1 MQAYWRKK
9 RRRARQGAAESRR
22 AACAAIAAPD
32 NKIETIQR
40 VLRHFLREIEGP
52 DLGKS

>member
-1 MQAYWRKK
+1 MQANWRKK
-9 RRRARQGAAESRR
+9 RRRGRHGAAESRR
-22 AACAAIAAPD
+22 AIGSAIAPPD